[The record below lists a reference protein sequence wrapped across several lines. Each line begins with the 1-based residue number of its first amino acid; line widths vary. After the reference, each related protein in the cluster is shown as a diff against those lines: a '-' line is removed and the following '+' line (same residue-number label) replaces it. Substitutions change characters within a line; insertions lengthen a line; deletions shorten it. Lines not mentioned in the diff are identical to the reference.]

1 MVRNYAESN
10 HHLGYHIGEFWINLV
25 DLLTYVVKAPAG
37 VIQYL
42 ARGQE
47 APSWKGLIVFKWV
60 CAVMSALLYTIL
72 AFIGFDFVSNLTITK
87 PLLFVTLI
95 PILLLLTYCKFCI
108 DINDDEDDWE

>member
-1 MVRNYAESN
+1 MERNWTEPN
-10 HHLGYHIGEFWINLV
+10 ENLGYHLGSLW
-25 DLLTYVVKAPAG
+25 LLLLYLFVYVVKSPAG

-60 CAVMSALLYTIL
+60 CAVMSALLYTTL

-87 PLLFVTLI
+87 PLLFLILI
-95 PILLLLTYCKFCI
+95 PILLVLVYCKFLI
-108 DINDDEDDWE
+108 YLADDD